1 MHVAEIEED
10 DERNQNSYTGT
21 PYSGCQNEQNGQEAP
36 PGLHIELNEL
46 RMILCFKRHAV
57 DDKGYPRQQY
67 K

>member
-10 DERNQNSYTGT
+10 NERNQNSYAGT
-21 PYSGCQNEQNGQEAP
+21 PYSGRQDEQNRQEAP

-57 DDKGYPRQQY
+57 DDKGYTRQQD